1 MPLRLHHVLLR
12 RIAVDFMIK
21 AACRLAA
28 ETTGKKSCHPSLN
41 SCCCV
46 RASTGGRREGMFGL
60 SVLRKLSPLDAFPFL
75 LSWGLTPAFARV
87 EGFAETTSRGAR
99 SGFRHSR
106 ESGNPRPRFWLSR
119 DERFV
124 MAITSRPPATE
135 ITSYA
140 AGSGF
145 ARTRRSFDRVRFF
158 FSSCRHFDGRF
169 SNPMDVAPSL
179 AGYAAGQVSNLVIDH
194 AFGGAG
200 KEIRKSRLMKC
211 RWFHFAPSRYPR

>member
-1 MPLRLHHVLLR
+1 MTLIPRAARAFHRSRPDPVRDRPTMPLRLHHVLLR
-12 RIAVDFMIK
+12 RIAVDFMIE

-41 SCCCV
+41 SCRCV
-46 RASTGGRREGMFGL
+46 RASIGGRREGVIGI

-75 LSWGLTPAFARV
+75 FSWGLTPAFARA

-106 ESGNPRPRFWLSR
+106 KSGNPRPWFWLSR

-124 MAITSRPPATE
+124 TATTSRPPVTE
-135 ITSYA
+135 TVNDA
-140 AGSGF
+140 A
-145 ARTRRSFDRVRFF
+145 RDTLPTCRSFDRVRFF
-158 FSSCRHFDGRF
+158 FSSCRHFDGQF

-179 AGYAAGQVSNLVIDH
+179 AGISR
-194 AFGGAG
+194 G
-200 KEIRKSRLMKC
+200 K
-211 RWFHFAPSRYPR
+211 